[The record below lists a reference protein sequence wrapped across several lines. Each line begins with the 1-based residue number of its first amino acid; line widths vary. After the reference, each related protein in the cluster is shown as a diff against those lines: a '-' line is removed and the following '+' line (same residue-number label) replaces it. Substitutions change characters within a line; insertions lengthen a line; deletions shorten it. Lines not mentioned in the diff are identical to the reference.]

1 MEMVG
6 QLGPT
11 HGERRLLLVEDDGE
25 LRNSL
30 SDLLRGDGYQV
41 IGASNGSEALDCLR
55 KGPAPDLILLDL
67 MMPVKDGWQF
77 RIEQKRDPSMASIPV
92 LALSADD
99 SPKAVAIDAE
109 GYIKKPFHYTTLLG
123 AIRKVLDERR
133 LAHLDRLASLGTLA
147 AGIAHEINNPLTY
160 LIANLELLEEE
171 MPRLMQLFTLT
182 ATRPGFEGPG
192 PEVAARFQEMGA
204 QLRDAIDGAKRVRG
218 IVSDV
223 KMFSRAG
230 DDLRAF
236 VDVQSVLESTLRV
249 VIGELRQ
256 RARVVT
262 KYQPTPLVLANPGQL
277 GQVFLNM
284 LLNAAHAIEAADPD
298 KNTIG
303 VATRVTATGEV
314 LVEISDT
321 GCGIDPG
328 LQRRIFDP
336 FFTTK
341 PVGVGTGLGLSICH
355 GIVRSLGG
363 SITVES
369 QVGAGATFR
378 ITLPASDKGG
388 ATPAKTVPSPLP
400 K

>member
-1 MEMVG
+1 
-6 QLGPT
+6 
-11 HGERRLLLVEDDGE
+11 
-25 LRNSL
+25 
-30 SDLLRGDGYQV
+30 
-41 IGASNGSEALDCLR
+41 
-55 KGPAPDLILLDL
+55 
-67 MMPVKDGWQF
+67 
-77 RIEQKRDPSMASIPV
+77 
-92 LALSADD
+92 
-99 SPKAVAIDAE
+99 
-109 GYIKKPFHYTTLLG
+109 
-123 AIRKVLDERR
+123 
-133 LAHLDRLASLGTLA
+133 
-147 AGIAHEINNPLTY
+147 
-160 LIANLELLEEE
+160 
-171 MPRLMQLFTLT
+171 
-182 ATRPGFEGPG
+182 
-192 PEVAARFQEMGA
+192 
-204 QLRDAIDGAKRVRG
+204 
-218 IVSDV
+218 
-223 KMFSRAG
+223 
-230 DDLRAF
+230 
-236 VDVQSVLESTLRV
+236 VLESTLRV
-249 VIGELRQ
+249 VSGELRQ

-355 GIVRSLGG
+355 GIIRSLGG